1 MFNMLLN
8 TVNSGV
14 VDTPTNNNSNSAN
27 VTTYG
32 IEFNLDVTSFVFG
45 AIAVLVIGI
54 IIFGIYE
61 FILTKRSKKED
72 EPTDKT
78 TDKIKGEEEH
88 E

>member
-61 FILTKRSKKED
+61 FIKSAQKNPE
-72 EPTDKT
+72 EKT
-78 TDKIKGEEEH
+78 TDIDSNNIDEKGE
-88 E
+88 

>member
-14 VDTPTNNNSNSAN
+14 VDTPTNNNNNSAN

-61 FILTKRSKKED
+61 FIKSAQKNPE
-72 EPTDKT
+72 EKT
-78 TDKIKGEEEH
+78 TDKIKGEEEYK
-88 E
+88 